1 MKHQKKPA
9 SSTDKRPQ
17 ASLFILYY
25 LSIAAVMA
33 ASLYPENRIWGLNQ
47 WAFLPQISFYLL
59 VFTSILLPPVFSLLK
74 KKRSRP
80 VSLRVLSFFESK
92 SAYFIFSS
100 ALVCTMGLCFFLL
113 RAKTHFLGD
122 GYLNLSSLASSNPLV
137 KFSSYGTV
145 HTLIWLKS
153 LIDSS
158 GDLSALLSFQIVSI
172 LSGVLFTIVTCIL
185 ARKLFDNR
193 YDSLLFALGLISG
206 GYTLLF
212 FGYVEYYSLFVLSV
226 LVYTIIGLLI
236 VKGRVNRW
244 VIIPLFLLTNFFHAF
259 GICLM
264 PSTLFLL
271 WHDSRPVVY
280 FESRTRSAKWRAA
293 AMASMLLIA
302 AFFYLYMNSYG
313 FRFSVVP
320 IFPDRFTVE
329 GYSLFSFKHIVDFFN
344 LLLLLVPGLPV
355 FLLLLPYLSKQSL
368 KQRASMFL
376 LIMTASTLAAVF
388 LIDPKLGMPRDW
400 DLFSFAG
407 IPLAVLAY
415 YTILSNRQIVK
426 RHAAVTLVIMLGFFS
441 LVPRAVR
448 QNTPELAIAEF
459 RNYAALDQTKNRTG
473 RISLGDYYRDNGD
486 SLKAEFEYR
495 QFDKDFPENL
505 VVFKVDSLDKADRGQ
520 EALEYARWAI
530 KKNPA
535 FATAYYALG
544 TQYLEGQYT
553 DSAIFYLEIATA
565 LNPQNAVIWDAM
577 GFAFA
582 KIGDMKKGEQ
592 ALRNSINLDKK
603 SIYPILDLLK
613 LYATSNQERK
623 YDSLLSMLAEYNDI
637 RPEILAR
644 FGIIMIEKGEIES
657 GLKSI
662 EKAVTIGLDSVFIR
676 QLEERYPQLKLKM
689 DGAPEDSL

>member
-1 MKHQKKPA
+1 MKHKKNPA
-9 SSTDKRPQ
+9 SPTDKQPQ
-17 ASLFILYY
+17 ASHFVLYY
-25 LSIAAVMA
+25 LSLAAVMA
-33 ASLYPENRIWGLNQ
+33 ASLYPESRTWGLNQ
-47 WAFLPQISFYLL
+47 WSFLPQIWFYLL
-59 VFTSILLPPVFSLLK
+59 FSTSILLPPVYSLLK
-74 KKRSRP
+74 KKRSKAI
-80 VSLRVLSFFESK
+80 SLRIQSAFDSK
-92 SAYFIFSS
+92 ITYFIFSL
-100 ALVCTMGLCFFLL
+100 ALVCTLGLCFYIL

-122 GYLNLSSLASSNPLV
+122 GYLNLTSLASSNPLV

-145 HTLIWLKS
+145 HILIWLKS
-153 LIDSS
+153 LIGSS
-158 GDLSALLSFQIVSI
+158 VYSSALLSFQIVSV
-172 LSGVLFTIVTCIL
+172 LSGVLFAIVTCIL

-193 YDSLLFALGLISG
+193 YDSLLFALGMISG

-244 VIIPLFLLTNFFHAF
+244 VIIPLFLLSNFFHAF
-259 GICLM
+259 GISLI

-271 WHDSRPVVY
+271 LHDTRAVVY
-280 FESRTRSAKWRAA
+280 FGRRTRSAKWWAA

-329 GYSLFSFKHIVDFFN
+329 GYTLFSFKHILDFFN
-344 LLLLLVPGLPV
+344 LLLLLLPGLPV

-368 KQRASMFL
+368 KQKASMFL
-376 LIMTASTLAAVF
+376 LILTASTLVAVF

-441 LVPRAVR
+441 VVPRAVR
-448 QNTPELAIAEF
+448 QNTPELAITEF
-459 RNYAALDQTKNRTG
+459 RNYAALDKAKNKTG
-473 RISLGDYYRDNGD
+473 RVNLGNYYRDSGD
-486 SLKAEFEYR
+486 STKAENEYL
-495 QFDKDFPENL
+495 QWDKDFPENY
-505 VVFKVDSLDKADRGQ
+505 VVSKLDSLVKANKRQ
-520 EALEYARWAI
+520 EAFEYARWAI

-544 TQYLEGQYT
+544 TQYLKLQNT

-565 LNPQNAVIWDAM
+565 MNPQNAVIWGAL
-577 GFAFA
+577 GFAFT
-582 KIGDMKKGEQ
+582 KNGEMKKGEQ
-592 ALRNSINLDKK
+592 TLRNSIDLDE
-603 SIYPILDLLK
+603 SSLSPYLDLLN
-613 LYATSNQERK
+613 LYAESYQERK
-623 YDSLLSMLAEYNDI
+623 YDSLLSILAEHNDI
-637 RPEILAR
+637 IPEILAEI
-644 FGIIMIEKGEIES
+644 GKIMIEKGEIES

-662 EKAVTIGLDSVFIR
+662 NKAITIGLNSVYIR
-676 QLEERYPQLKLKM
+676 QFEERYPQLKM
-689 DGAPEDSL
+689 NIDRAPEDSL